1 MKDKRS
7 QIIEINIYS
16 SHYQNKIDLKM
27 QEITEEFITTIS
39 NQSSAA
45 TSKLIDKYW
54 LAVNEEEAVM
64 GTIGVDKIK
73 NNSVVLKRM
82 FVQKSFRGKE
92 RGLAELLLQK
102 ALTWC
107 KKENMDTIYL
117 RTMNKFKAAHKFYE
131 KNGFWQIDKTSLPID
146 FINNPV
152 DDVFYKKN
160 I

>member
-27 QEITEEFITTIS
+27 QEIAEEFITTIS

-54 LAVNEEEAVM
+54 LAVNEEETVM

-82 FVQKSFRGKE
+82 FV
-92 RGLAELLLQK
+92 
-102 ALTWC
+102 
-107 KKENMDTIYL
+107 
-117 RTMNKFKAAHKFYE
+117 
-131 KNGFWQIDKTSLPID
+131 
-146 FINNPV
+146 
-152 DDVFYKKN
+152 
-160 I
+160 

>member
-1 MKDKRS
+1 
-7 QIIEINIYS
+7 
-16 SHYQNKIDLKM
+16 
-27 QEITEEFITTIS
+27 
-39 NQSSAA
+39 
-45 TSKLIDKYW
+45 
-54 LAVNEEEAVM
+54 M
-64 GTIGVDKIK
+64 GTIGVDKIE

-92 RGLAELLLQK
+92 RGVAELLLQK

-107 KKENMDTIYL
+107 KKENIDTIYL
-117 RTMNKFKAAHKFYE
+117 GTMNQFKAAHKFYE
-131 KNGFWQIDKTSLPID
+131 KNGFWQINKTSLPIN

>member
-7 QIIEINIYS
+7 QIIEIKIYS

-27 QEITEEFITTIS
+27 QEIAEEFITTIS

-82 FVQKSFRGKE
+82 FV
-92 RGLAELLLQK
+92 
-102 ALTWC
+102 
-107 KKENMDTIYL
+107 
-117 RTMNKFKAAHKFYE
+117 
-131 KNGFWQIDKTSLPID
+131 
-146 FINNPV
+146 
-152 DDVFYKKN
+152 
-160 I
+160 

>member
-27 QEITEEFITTIS
+27 QEIAEEFITTIS

-54 LAVNEEEAVM
+54 LAVNEEETVM
-64 GTIGVDKIK
+64 GTIGVDKIE

-82 FVQKSFRGKE
+82 FV
-92 RGLAELLLQK
+92 
-102 ALTWC
+102 
-107 KKENMDTIYL
+107 
-117 RTMNKFKAAHKFYE
+117 
-131 KNGFWQIDKTSLPID
+131 
-146 FINNPV
+146 
-152 DDVFYKKN
+152 
-160 I
+160 